1 MQRTISNEISFSG
14 KGVHTNKVSN
24 LTLTPAKEDTGIIF
38 RRLDAS
44 EDKSIINA
52 SYQNV
57 ISTHYCTEL
66 SNSFGTSI
74 LTVEHLLAA
83 LNGAGIDNLKINI
96 DGPEVPILD
105 GSSRIFLDAI
115 NSQKEILNKPKKIIR
130 IKEKIEITENH
141 SYASFEPADTLE
153 INAEINFDHLLIGK
167 QKMELLINE
176 ETFYDELSEARTFGF
191 LKHAEKLHS
200 RGYGLGVNLS
210 NAIVLTEKTIMNIN
224 GLKYDNEFIRH
235 KILDICGDLKLAG
248 YGIIGKYTSVC
259 GGHNLNYF
267 ALKNLFENPNAWV
280 LEELDDQ
287 K

>member
-1 MQRTISNEISFSG
+1 MQKTISNEISFSG

-83 LNGAGIDNLKINI
+83 LNGAGIDNLEIKI

-141 SYASFEPADTLE
+141 SYASFEPADSLE

-200 RGYGLGVNLS
+200 RGFGLGVNLS

-224 GLKYDNEFIRH
+224 GLKYNNEFIRH

-267 ALKNLFENPNAWV
+267 ALKHLFENPNAWV

>member
-1 MQRTISNEISFSG
+1 MQKTISNEISFSG

-83 LNGAGIDNLKINI
+83 LNGAGIDNLEIKI

-141 SYASFEPADTLE
+141 SYASFEPADSLE
-153 INAEINFDHLLIGK
+153 INAEINFDHILIGK

-200 RGYGLGVNLS
+200 RGFGLGVNLS

-224 GLKYDNEFIRH
+224 GLKYNNEFIRH

-267 ALKNLFENPNAWV
+267 ALKHLFENPNAWV
-280 LEELDDQ
+280 LEELDVQ

>member
-1 MQRTISNEISFSG
+1 MQKTISNEISFSG

-83 LNGAGIDNLKINI
+83 LNGAGIDNLEIKI

-141 SYASFEPADTLE
+141 SYASFEPADSLE

-191 LKHAEKLHS
+191 LKHAERLHS
-200 RGYGLGVNLS
+200 RGFGLGVNLS
-210 NAIVLTEKTIMNIN
+210 NAIVLTEKNIMNIN
-224 GLKYDNEFIRH
+224 GLKYNNEFIRH

-267 ALKNLFENPNAWV
+267 ALKHLFENPNAWV

>member
-83 LNGAGIDNLKINI
+83 LNGAGIDNLEIKI

-141 SYASFEPADTLE
+141 SYASFEPADSLE

-191 LKHAEKLHS
+191 LKHAERLHS
-200 RGYGLGVNLS
+200 RGFGLGVNLS

-224 GLKYDNEFIRH
+224 GLKYNNEFIRH

-267 ALKNLFENPNAWV
+267 ALKHLFENPNAWV

>member
-14 KGVHTNKVSN
+14 KGVHTNEVSN

-83 LNGAGIDNLKINI
+83 LNGAGIDNLEIKI

-141 SYASFEPADTLE
+141 SYASFEPADSLE

-200 RGYGLGVNLS
+200 RGFGLGVNLS

>member
-1 MQRTISNEISFSG
+1 MQKTISNEISFSG

-83 LNGAGIDNLKINI
+83 LNGAGIDNLEIKI

-141 SYASFEPADTLE
+141 SYASFEPADSLE

-191 LKHAEKLHS
+191 LKHAERLHS
-200 RGYGLGVNLS
+200 RGFGLGVNLS

-224 GLKYDNEFIRH
+224 GLKYNNEFIRH

>member
-1 MQRTISNEISFSG
+1 MQKTISNEISFSG

-66 SNSFGTSI
+66 SNSFGTSV

-83 LNGAGIDNLKINI
+83 LNGAGIDNLEIKI

-141 SYASFEPADTLE
+141 SYASFEPADSLE

-176 ETFYDELSEARTFGF
+176 ETFYNELSEARTFGF

-200 RGYGLGVNLS
+200 RGFGLGVNLS

-224 GLKYDNEFIRH
+224 GLKYNNEFIRH

-267 ALKNLFENPNAWV
+267 ALKHLFENPNAWV

>member
-1 MQRTISNEISFSG
+1 MQKTISNEISFSG

-44 EDKSIINA
+44 EDESIINA

-83 LNGAGIDNLKINI
+83 LNGAGIDNLEIKI

-141 SYASFEPADTLE
+141 SYASFEPADSLE

-200 RGYGLGVNLS
+200 RGFGLGVNLS

-224 GLKYDNEFIRH
+224 GLKYNNEFIRH

-267 ALKNLFENPNAWV
+267 ALKHLFENPNAWV

>member
-1 MQRTISNEISFSG
+1 MQTTISNEIRFSG

-24 LTLTPAKEDTGIIF
+24 LALIPAKEDAGVTF

-44 EDKSIINA
+44 EHKSIINA
-52 SYQNV
+52 TYHNV
-57 ISTHYCTEL
+57 KSTHYCTEL

-83 LNGAGIDNLKINI
+83 LNGAGIDNLEINI

-105 GSSRIFLDAI
+105 GSSRIFIDAI
-115 NSQKEILNKPKKIIR
+115 NNQKQILSKPKKIIR
-130 IKEKIEITENH
+130 IKEKIEITENG
-141 SYASFEPADTLE
+141 SYASFEPAETLE
-153 INAEINFDHLLIGK
+153 VDAEINFDHILIGK

-176 ETFYDELSEARTFGF
+176 ETFYEELSEARTFGF

-200 RGYGLGVNLS
+200 RGFGLGVNLS

-248 YGIIGKYTSVC
+248 YGIIGKYTSIC

-267 ALKNLFENPNAWV
+267 ALKNLFENPNAWA

>member
-1 MQRTISNEISFSG
+1 MQKTISNEISFSG

-83 LNGAGIDNLKINI
+83 LNGAGIDNLEIKI

-141 SYASFEPADTLE
+141 SYASFEPADSLE
-153 INAEINFDHLLIGK
+153 INAEINFDHILIGK

-200 RGYGLGVNLS
+200 RGFGLGVNLS

-224 GLKYDNEFIRH
+224 GLKYNNEFIRH

-267 ALKNLFENPNAWV
+267 ALKNLFENPDAWV

>member
-1 MQRTISNEISFSG
+1 MQKTISNEISFSG

-83 LNGAGIDNLKINI
+83 LNGAGIDNLEIKI

-141 SYASFEPADTLE
+141 SYASFEPADSLE

-191 LKHAEKLHS
+191 LKHAERLHS
-200 RGYGLGVNLS
+200 RGFGLGVNLS

-224 GLKYDNEFIRH
+224 GLKYNNEFIRH

-267 ALKNLFENPNAWV
+267 ALKHLFENPNAWV

>member
-1 MQRTISNEISFSG
+1 MQKTISNEISFSG

-83 LNGAGIDNLKINI
+83 LNGAGIDNLEIKI

-141 SYASFEPADTLE
+141 SYASFEPADSLE

-200 RGYGLGVNLS
+200 RGFGLGVNLS
-210 NAIVLTEKTIMNIN
+210 NAIVLTEITIMNIN
-224 GLKYDNEFIRH
+224 GLKYNNEFIRH

-267 ALKNLFENPNAWV
+267 ALKHLFENPNAWV
-280 LEELDDQ
+280 LEELDVQ

>member
-1 MQRTISNEISFSG
+1 MQKTISNEISFSG

-83 LNGAGIDNLKINI
+83 LNGAGIDNLEIKI
-96 DGPEVPILD
+96 DGPEIPILD

-115 NSQKEILNKPKKIIR
+115 NNQKKILSKPKKIIR
-130 IKEKIEITENH
+130 IKEKIEINENG
-141 SYASFEPADTLE
+141 SYASFEPAETLE
-153 INAEINFDHLLIGK
+153 VDAEINFDHILIGK

-176 ETFYDELSEARTFGF
+176 ETFYEELSEARTFGF

-200 RGYGLGVNLS
+200 RGFGLGVNLS

-248 YGIIGKYTSVC
+248 YGIIGRYTSIC

-267 ALKNLFENPNAWV
+267 ALKNLFENPTAWA

>member
-1 MQRTISNEISFSG
+1 MQKTISNEISFSG

-83 LNGAGIDNLKINI
+83 LNGAGVDNLEIKI

-141 SYASFEPADTLE
+141 SYASFEPADALE

-200 RGYGLGVNLS
+200 RGFGLGVNLS

-224 GLKYDNEFIRH
+224 GLKYNNEFIRH

-267 ALKNLFENPNAWV
+267 ALKNLFENPDAWV

>member
-14 KGVHTNKVSN
+14 KGVHTNEVSN

-83 LNGAGIDNLKINI
+83 LNGAGIDNLEIKI

-141 SYASFEPADTLE
+141 SYASFEPADSLE

-200 RGYGLGVNLS
+200 RGFGLGVNLS

-224 GLKYDNEFIRH
+224 GLKYNNEFIRH

>member
-14 KGVHTNKVSN
+14 KGVHTNEVSN
-24 LTLTPAKEDTGIIF
+24 LTLTPAKEDTGIMF

-66 SNSFGTSI
+66 SNSFGISI

-83 LNGAGIDNLKINI
+83 LNGAGIDNLEIKI

-141 SYASFEPADTLE
+141 SYASFEPADSLE

-176 ETFYDELSEARTFGF
+176 ETFYHELSEARTFGF

-200 RGYGLGVNLS
+200 RGFGLGVNLS

-267 ALKNLFENPNAWV
+267 ALKNLFENPDAWV

>member
-83 LNGAGIDNLKINI
+83 LNGAGIDNLEIKI

-141 SYASFEPADTLE
+141 SYASFEPADSLE

-200 RGYGLGVNLS
+200 RGFGLGVNLS

-224 GLKYDNEFIRH
+224 GLKYNNEFIRH

-267 ALKNLFENPNAWV
+267 ALKHLFENPNAWV

>member
-1 MQRTISNEISFSG
+1 MQKTISNEISFSG

-66 SNSFGTSI
+66 SNSFGTSV

-83 LNGAGIDNLKINI
+83 LNGAGIDNLEIKI

-141 SYASFEPADTLE
+141 SYASFEPADSLE

-200 RGYGLGVNLS
+200 RGFGLGVNLS

-224 GLKYDNEFIRH
+224 GLKYNNEFIRH

-267 ALKNLFENPNAWV
+267 ALKHLFENPNAWV

>member
-14 KGVHTNKVSN
+14 KGVHTNEVSN

-83 LNGAGIDNLKINI
+83 LNGAGIDNLEIKI

-141 SYASFEPADTLE
+141 SYASFEPADSLE

-200 RGYGLGVNLS
+200 RGFGLGVNLS

-224 GLKYDNEFIRH
+224 GLKYNNEFIRH

-267 ALKNLFENPNAWV
+267 ALKHLFENPNAWV

>member
-1 MQRTISNEISFSG
+1 MQKTISNEISFSG

-83 LNGAGIDNLKINI
+83 LNGAGIDNLEIKI

-141 SYASFEPADTLE
+141 SYASFEPADSLE

-200 RGYGLGVNLS
+200 RGFGLGVNLS

-224 GLKYDNEFIRH
+224 GLKYNNEFIRH

-267 ALKNLFENPNAWV
+267 ALKNLFENPDAWV

>member
-57 ISTHYCTEL
+57 SSTHYCTEL

-83 LNGAGIDNLKINI
+83 LNGAGIDNLEIKI
-96 DGPEVPILD
+96 DGPEIPILD

-115 NSQKEILNKPKKIIR
+115 NNQKKILSKPKKIIR
-130 IKEKIEITENH
+130 IKEKIEINENG
-141 SYASFEPADTLE
+141 SYASFEPAETLE
-153 INAEINFDHLLIGK
+153 VDAEINFDHILIGK

-176 ETFYDELSEARTFGF
+176 ETFYEELSEARTFGF

-200 RGYGLGVNLS
+200 RGFGLGVNLS

-248 YGIIGKYTSVC
+248 YGIIGRYTSIC

-267 ALKNLFENPNAWV
+267 ALKNLFENPTAWA
-280 LEELDDQ
+280 LEELDGQ

>member
-1 MQRTISNEISFSG
+1 MQKTISNEISFSG

-83 LNGAGIDNLKINI
+83 LNGAGIDNLEIKI
-96 DGPEVPILD
+96 DGPEIPILD

-115 NSQKEILNKPKKIIR
+115 NNQKKILSKPKKIIR
-130 IKEKIEITENH
+130 IKEKIEINENG
-141 SYASFEPADTLE
+141 SYASFEPAETLE
-153 INAEINFDHLLIGK
+153 VDAEINFDHILIGK

-176 ETFYDELSEARTFGF
+176 ETFYEELSEARTFGF

-200 RGYGLGVNLS
+200 RGFGLGVNLS

-248 YGIIGKYTSVC
+248 YGIIGRYTSIC

-267 ALKNLFENPNAWV
+267 ALKNLFENPTAWA
-280 LEELDDQ
+280 LEELDGQ

>member
-1 MQRTISNEISFSG
+1 MQKTISNEISFSG

-83 LNGAGIDNLKINI
+83 LNGAGIDNLEIKI

-141 SYASFEPADTLE
+141 SYASFEPADSLE

-200 RGYGLGVNLS
+200 RGFGLGVNLS

-224 GLKYDNEFIRH
+224 GLKYNNEFIRH

>member
-14 KGVHTNKVSN
+14 KGVHTNEVSN

-66 SNSFGTSI
+66 SNSFGTSV

-83 LNGAGIDNLKINI
+83 LNGAGIDNLEIKI

-141 SYASFEPADTLE
+141 SYASFEPADSLE

-191 LKHAEKLHS
+191 LKHAERLHS
-200 RGYGLGVNLS
+200 RGFGLGVNLS

-224 GLKYDNEFIRH
+224 GLKYNNEFIRH

-267 ALKNLFENPNAWV
+267 ALKHLFENPNAWV

>member
-200 RGYGLGVNLS
+200 RGFGLGVNLS

>member
-83 LNGAGIDNLKINI
+83 LNGAGIDNLEIKI

-141 SYASFEPADTLE
+141 SYASFEPADSLE

-176 ETFYDELSEARTFGF
+176 ETFYEELSEARAFGF

-200 RGYGLGVNLS
+200 RGFGLGVNLS

-224 GLKYDNEFIRH
+224 GLKYNNEFIRH

-267 ALKNLFENPNAWV
+267 ALKHLFENPNAWV

>member
-66 SNSFGTSI
+66 SNSFGTSV

-200 RGYGLGVNLS
+200 RGFGLGVNLS

>member
-83 LNGAGIDNLKINI
+83 LNGAGIDNLEIKI

-141 SYASFEPADTLE
+141 SYASFEPADSLE

-200 RGYGLGVNLS
+200 RGFGLGVNLS

-224 GLKYDNEFIRH
+224 GLKYNNEFIRH

-267 ALKNLFENPNAWV
+267 ALKNLFENPDAWV

>member
-1 MQRTISNEISFSG
+1 MQKTISNEISFSG

-44 EDKSIINA
+44 EDKSTINA

-83 LNGAGIDNLKINI
+83 LNGAGIDNLEIKI

-141 SYASFEPADTLE
+141 SYASFEPADSLE

-200 RGYGLGVNLS
+200 RGFGLGVNLS

-224 GLKYDNEFIRH
+224 GLKYNNEFIRH

-267 ALKNLFENPNAWV
+267 ALKNLFENPDAWV

>member
-66 SNSFGTSI
+66 SNSFGTSV

-176 ETFYDELSEARTFGF
+176 ETFYDELSDARTFGF

-200 RGYGLGVNLS
+200 RGFGLGVNLS

>member
-1 MQRTISNEISFSG
+1 MQKTISNEISFSG

-57 ISTHYCTEL
+57 VSTHYCTEL

-83 LNGAGIDNLKINI
+83 LNGAGIDNLEIKI

-141 SYASFEPADTLE
+141 SYASFEPADSLE

-200 RGYGLGVNLS
+200 RGFGLGVNLS

-224 GLKYDNEFIRH
+224 GLKYNNEFIRH

-267 ALKNLFENPNAWV
+267 ALKNLFENPDAWV
-280 LEELDDQ
+280 LEELYDQ

>member
-1 MQRTISNEISFSG
+1 MQKTISNEISFSG

-83 LNGAGIDNLKINI
+83 LNGAGIDNLEIKI

-141 SYASFEPADTLE
+141 SYASFEPADSLE

-200 RGYGLGVNLS
+200 RGFGLGVNLS
-210 NAIVLTEKTIMNIN
+210 NAIVLTEKNIMNIN
-224 GLKYDNEFIRH
+224 GLKYNNEFIRH

-267 ALKNLFENPNAWV
+267 ALKNLFENPDAWV

>member
-14 KGVHTNKVSN
+14 KGVHTNEVSN

-83 LNGAGIDNLKINI
+83 LNGAGIDNLEIKI

-115 NSQKEILNKPKKIIR
+115 NSQKEILNAPKKIIR

-141 SYASFEPADTLE
+141 SYASFEPADSLE

-191 LKHAEKLHS
+191 LKHAERLHS
-200 RGYGLGVNLS
+200 RGFGLGVNLS

-224 GLKYDNEFIRH
+224 GLKYNNEFIRH

-267 ALKNLFENPNAWV
+267 ALKHLFENPNAWV